1 MRIRNAFVTALLL
14 VAVGACGVL
23 ETKEPALQMQEQALE
38 VQPQALEVQPK
49 EVGPYTAYFAL
60 NSAVLDAKARS
71 VVASAIATAK
81 RIAPSQIIV
90 AGHADRAGSAKYNLL
105 LSKRRVSA
113 VAKAFV
119 NAGYSPRIIKKTIHG
134 EDQPWIQTLDG
145 QAEGQN
151 RRTEITLV
159 RPVQKLAKARMQAVE
174 AKRKAEEER
183 RLAAAEAKWKA
194 EEEQRLAAAGAKR
207 KAEEERRLAAAEA
220 NWKVEEEE
228 RLADVV
234 ANRKAVIEGRLAGV
248 EAGTEEKPCSQVQ
261 LFVSNFPV
269 SVCISPV
276 RQMQR

>member
-1 MRIRNAFVTALLL
+1 MRIGKALVTALLL
-14 VAVGACGVL
+14 VAVGACGPL
-23 ETKEPALQMQEQALE
+23 GTEEPALQMQEQALE

-60 NSAVLDAKARS
+60 NSAVLDAEARS
-71 VVASAIATAK
+71 VISSAIATAK
-81 RIAPSQIIV
+81 RIDPSKIIV
-90 AGHADRAGSAKYNLL
+90 AGHADRAGSAKYNML
-105 LSKRRVSA
+105 LSKRRVNA

-134 EDQPWIQTLDG
+134 EDQPWIPTSDG

-151 RRTEITLV
+151 RRAEITLV
-159 RPVQKLAKARMQAVE
+159 RPIQELAKPRMQAVE

-194 EEEQRLAAAGAKR
+194 EEEQRLAAAEAKQ
-207 KAEEERRLAAAEA
+207 KAEEERRLAAAA
-220 NWKVEEEE
+220 AKWKAEEEQ
-228 RLADVV
+228 RLAEVV
-234 ANRKAVIEGRLAGV
+234 ATRKAVIEERLAGV
-248 EAGTEEKPCSQVQ
+248 EARMEEKPCSQVQ

-276 RQMQR
+276 GQMQR